1 MLRHDCAFLRVSF
14 IHRYFQ
20 VEKMSDYNPARHE
33 KKMPPAFLLVV
44 SLSSQQLHNVMLILA
59 CTILLAANW
68 SMTGSTTTVSNGIIT
83 PVTAVCDTSS
93 WAMTKEEAKLLPS
106 IPTENEKISRFSAWM
121 WYLKAREGFVPA
133 EYRCPAGKRTIG
145 YGHNVDALGHTE
157 ETADG
162 VVTYTE
168 ASGVLY
174 DDIKKQFEQVQR
186 LLPHL
191 NNDQARAVTSLA
203 ANCGLAKIMYVGG
216 NPKKGYSAFW
226 LALKRG
232 KTPNFGVYTKY
243 RTPSGTVVQSPNL
256 VSARNFEKLLFT
268 GAGSTNILVGFRN
281 KKPVYKRMSIE
292 QAAEFFRQTLLI
304 S

>member
-174 DDIKKQFEQVQR
+174 FDIVTGKQIG
-186 LLPHL
+186 
-191 NNDQARAVTSLA
+191 RAHV
-203 ANCGLAKIMYVGG
+203 
-216 NPKKGYSAFW
+216 
-226 LALKRG
+226 
-232 KTPNFGVYTKY
+232 
-243 RTPSGTVVQSPNL
+243 
-256 VSARNFEKLLFT
+256 
-268 GAGSTNILVGFRN
+268 
-281 KKPVYKRMSIE
+281 
-292 QAAEFFRQTLLI
+292 
-304 S
+304 